1 MGFDDM
7 AVSFAISIGAGYVPS
22 IIAKIKGDKTLEDR
36 INICFKKALSNWNVS
51 QETRE
56 LLKCDTLK
64 YYTELQGYLNDTA
77 KGRHPK
83 IKELLRFW
91 IKEMQNDELCCNFI
105 IQHKQELADCKL
117 NEVLSLLK
125 GEVSLM
131 LSEIS
136 NKQDSMQ
143 MCLNEIFA
151 KVQLLGQSGN
161 QNLAPNI
168 MAILNGAVT
177 TLIEN
182 LKVDSARKVI
192 NELEIQFAQCIQANK
207 NLQAEISFKKGQTL
221 LTTDS
226 NKAIRLIHNA
236 YELLPNNNIYK
247 QWEIRRLLA
256 MKKYNDAETIT
267 SSLLDEPKWK
277 YLVKIVCADDEA
289 QAYEDVIEDI
299 KKDYCFR
306 QILLESLLNKGS
318 ENVNFLLED
327 NNLEVPEYL
336 TFSTLNAWLYILSY
350 YRGKIGNF
358 MVLSFA
364 ASQIENIK
372 PALEV
377 VNAFYEKLSNTEVKD
392 NFPLI
397 RCLYCYWNYVCSH
410 DSDWIDEYQKINK
423 LNFGEQKLIF
433 SLIEA
438 SMLVLAT
445 RFEEAFAV
453 IVSVSKEIDNSIIRF
468 VIMMS
473 IQSDNIMHLK
483 WILERMKNEHIMVD
497 SDVAVLIAHS
507 IHRVRAMDTKA
518 ILQDVEFKVEAE
530 KKLLLQLCAF
540 HDSQKVNVSTFKDDV
555 NDMCDELKAYAANL
569 LADSGDTEMAF
580 NMLQPIVDENV
591 PDIKRSLFISVLS
604 KMQEKTPDLYRILVK
619 NRQAGNFCDDQLLR
633 IEYQLDSQI
642 ADIENA
648 LAAITLLYHRH
659 PNNSELFVRYIFTL
673 SHVHPERL
681 VEFEKKA
688 LEVQYPDI
696 QMTVLAYRT
705 FSENGFLET
714 ATELLYRAA
723 KVTEDY
729 ELKTFYHNETL
740 GGIISS
746 VARKEYEVAEEGN
759 YVLCDIN
766 GKRIFYKAML
776 NGNAVGKAM
785 LGVHKEDIVETEI
798 SFNKITMVVIGV
810 YNKYYKLASDI
821 MHEAQD
827 GSNPGLI
834 PFQIDEER
842 PLESLKEF
850 IRKMS
855 KDEPTPEEKWKC
867 ACEQYE
873 NGEIGLLQLVNEDN
887 ILAGYYKL
895 LFTPF
900 KIHVNVCLHDMQ
912 MLPQISDAM
921 TFVLD
926 MPTVITF
933 AEFSAKTGIEINGP
947 MTITTILHE
956 YIKSTDKFVMRV
968 TDSDLYEAIGTGK
981 LIKYHDYVDVDA
993 KHHIHALLEWINN
1006 HCTDVVADK
1015 ALALFSQDD
1024 TPPLKKQL
1032 FSSLSMLLQPNCY
1045 FVTDDRKIKSLL
1057 PGTNIITT
1065 ETFVRLFNNQ
1075 STSSVYSEFLFENN
1089 FVGVELTESYIESE
1103 YQKMK
1108 NHDDNMMVT
1117 IMQNMQE
1124 NPFLLSKA
1132 VTVCMQLASSEFD
1145 LNTLKI
1151 TFTNL
1156 FTMGLKGLPLNSR
1169 KHIIQNIIRKLNVPI
1184 ACVQLTRQCLL
1195 DAAIIAVGFTPN

>member
-1 MGFDDM
+1 MMVFDDI
-7 AVSFAISIGAGYVPS
+7 VISFAISIGAGYVPS
-22 IIAKIKGDKTLEDR
+22 IIAKIKGDKTLEER

-51 QETRE
+51 PETRE
-56 LLKCDTLK
+56 LLKCDSLK
-64 YYTELQGYLNDTA
+64 YYTELRDYLNDTA

-83 IKELLRFW
+83 IKELLRLW
-91 IKEMQNDELCCNFI
+91 IKEMQNDELCHNFI
-105 IQHKQELADCKL
+105 IQHKQELASCKL

-125 GEVSLM
+125 REVSSM
-131 LSEIS
+131 LNEIS
-136 NKQDSMQ
+136 SKQDSMQ
-143 MCLNEIFA
+143 MSLNKILAE
-151 KVQLLGQSGN
+151 VQLLGQSDN
-161 QNLAPNI
+161 KNLAPNI

-207 NLQAEISFKKGQTL
+207 QLQAEISFKKGQTL
-221 LTTDS
+221 LTIDS
-226 NKAIRLIHNA
+226 NEAIELMHNA
-236 YELLPNNNIYK
+236 YVLLPDSNIYK
-247 QWEIRRLLA
+247 PWEIRRLLA
-256 MKKYNDAETIT
+256 MKKYNDAETIA

-277 YLVKIVCADDEA
+277 YLVKVVCADDEA
-289 QAYEDVIEDI
+289 QAYEDIIEDV
-299 KKDYCFR
+299 KKDYNFR
-306 QILLESLLNKGS
+306 RILLECLLNK
-318 ENVNFLLED
+318 EAEKINFLLED
-327 NNLEVPEYL
+327 NDLDVPEHL

-350 YRGKIGNF
+350 YTGKIGNC

-364 ASQIENIK
+364 SSEIENIK
-372 PALEV
+372 PVLKV
-377 VNAFYEKLSNTEVKD
+377 VNTFYEKLSNTEIKD

-423 LNFGEQKLIF
+423 LNWGEQKQIF

-438 SMLVLAT
+438 SMFVLAA
-445 RFEEAFAV
+445 RFEEAFAT

-468 VIMMS
+468 VIMMY

-483 WILERMKNEHIMVD
+483 WILERMKNEHIMID

-507 IHRVRAMDTKA
+507 IHKVRARETKA

-530 KKLLLQLCAF
+530 KKLLFQLCAF

-591 PDIKRSLFISVLS
+591 PDIKRNLFISVLS

-619 NRQAGNFCDDQLLR
+619 NRHAGNYCDDQLLR

-642 ADIENA
+642 ADNENA

-659 PNNSELFVRYIFTL
+659 PNDLKLFVYYIFTL
-673 SHVHPERL
+673 GHVYPKRL

-696 QMTVLAYRT
+696 QTTLLAYRT

-714 ATELLYRAA
+714 ATELLYTAA

-729 ELKTFYHNETL
+729 ELRAFYHGETL
-740 GGIISS
+740 DGMISS
-746 VARKEYEVAEEGN
+746 VACKEYEVAEEGN
-759 YVLCDIN
+759 YVLCDID
-766 GKRIFYKAML
+766 GKRVFYKATL
-776 NGNAVGKAM
+776 NGNTVGKAM
-785 LGVHKEDIVETEI
+785 LGVHKKDIVETEI
-798 SFNKITMVVIGV
+798 SFNKITLVVIGI
-810 YNKYYKLASDI
+810 YNKYYKLASEI

-827 GSNPGLI
+827 GSNPRLI
-834 PFQIDEER
+834 PFQIDKEH
-842 PLESLKEF
+842 PLESLEEF

-855 KDEPTPEEKWKC
+855 KDELTPEERWKC

-873 NGEIGLLQLVNEDN
+873 NDEIGLLQLVNENN

-900 KIHVNVCLHDMQ
+900 KIHVNACLQDMQ
-912 MLPQISDAM
+912 MQSQISNET

-947 MTITTILHE
+947 MTITTILYE
-956 YIKSTDKFVMRV
+956 YIKSTDKSVMRI
-968 TDSDLYEAIGTGK
+968 TDSDFYEAISAGK

-1015 ALALFSQDD
+1015 ALALFSQGDV
-1024 TPPLKKQL
+1024 TPLIKQL
-1032 FSSLSMLLQPNCY
+1032 FSSLSMLLEPNCY

-1057 PGTNIITT
+1057 PGANIITT
-1065 ETFVRLFNNQ
+1065 ETFVRLFNDQ
-1075 STSSVYSEFLFENN
+1075 LTSSVYSEFLFDNN
-1089 FVGVELTESYIESE
+1089 FFGVELTESYIKSE
-1103 YQKMK
+1103 YLKMK
-1108 NHDDNMMVT
+1108 NHNDNMMVA

-1124 NPFLLSKA
+1124 NPFLFSKA
-1132 VTVCMQLASSEFD
+1132 VTVCMQLANSEFD

-1169 KHIIQNIIRKLNVPI
+1169 KLIMQDIIRELNDPI
-1184 ACVQLTRQCLL
+1184 ACVQFTRQCLL
-1195 DAAIIAVGFTPN
+1195 DATIIVDGLI